1 MHRTLQRALL
11 EHLWLRWAALL
22 LALGGFGGA
31 AIAEAAYPEGLMA
44 PIAGAVI
51 TPAVIIEEHVVWDGV
66 DIDGDTTAD
75 FVNPTGQA
83 PREHDAYGHGYF
95 GASRD
100 GGSRHHQ
107 GVDYAGVAG
116 QDVVAPISGYVTR
129 IGYAYYGAPNFRYVE
144 ISNPA
149 LDFEARVF
157 YVDPDVRVGDVVAV
171 GDVIGQLADL
181 TRRYPHGITNH
192 VHLEIRDQTGRRI
205 DATKVII
212 ARVETVRREI

>member
-1 MHRTLQRALL
+1 MSTASLRGDPGRINEVEFLHRTLQRALL

-51 TPAVIIEEHVVWDGV
+51 TPAVIIE
-66 DIDGDTTAD
+66 
-75 FVNPTGQA
+75 
-83 PREHDAYGHGYF
+83 EHDAYGHGYF